1 MTTEIEFAKAIEII
15 ATDLGV
21 AAEQI
26 FAIFVSAQ
34 VMIGIID
41 IVSAIAMFGVA
52 YLSWKY
58 TRESCMGTF
67 KNEDG
72 NWDGDMLDKICAG
85 VVVPLLVAAIAMVTT
100 SLFTDLIGD
109 ALLKIACPE
118 YTAMKEILNLVT

>member
-41 IVSAIAMFGVA
+41 IVSIIAMSGVA
-52 YLSWKY
+52 YLSVKY
-58 TRESCMGTF
+58 VQEHCISIF
-67 KNEDG
+67 KDKDG
-72 NWDGDMLDKICAG
+72 NWNNDMDMAAG
-85 VVVPLLVAAIAMVTT
+85 YIVPIIAGI
-100 SLFTDLIGD
+100 FTLALASVFTEFIGD

-118 YTAMKEILNLVT
+118 YTAMREILNLVT